1 MWVEKLTLENIKCF
15 EKCEVPFGT
24 DKKPYKWVTLLGE
37 NGGGKSTALQALA
50 LLLAGP
56 EGASLLL
63 RRPEGW
69 LRDEFRLGKIGVRI
83 RQGKNDP
90 GQFGNEKIHKTFAY
104 NYLITGSQRL
114 VIGEKDKKTY
124 TEPTILE
131 GEDDKLSL
139 SWLRE
144 NALLPKGNGWFAA
157 GYGAFRRLTRKGGQI
172 IVPSLQT
179 PLRYTNF
186 LTQFEEDEPLTAFE
200 QWLVFLD
207 YRISKNSE
215 TGKVAERQRRIGID
229 AINKLLPEGSSFE
242 KIDENGRIWF
252 NVDGVNVP
260 TLALS
265 DGYRSI
271 LALSGDLVW
280 RLIEAFPESKKPLE
294 EEGVVLIDELDIHLH
309 PTWQR
314 NIAQWLQSVFPNIQ
328 FIVATHSPLIAAGA
342 GKDAIA
348 YRIFKNE
355 TGEGK
360 IEKIEDQ
367 LAFKDVDSIL
377 LSRAFGLVS
386 TFSPEAEKTM
396 ENYLFLKDKS
406 QKSSEEQEHFK
417 QLKPLAAEML
427 KSNPIVE
434 LNEDEILKQEMM
446 DYVKKSLAK

>member
-1 MWVEKLTLENIKCF
+1 MWVEKLTLNNIKCF
-15 EKCEVPFGT
+15 PQGEIELGT
-24 DKKPYKWVTLLGE
+24 SKRPYRWVTLLGE

-63 RRPEGW
+63 KRPDGW
-69 LRDEFRLGKIGVRI
+69 LRDETTLGRIGAVI
-83 RQGKNDP
+83 HQGANDP
-90 GQFGNEKIHKTFAY
+90 GQHGNKKIRSAFSF
-104 NYLITGSQRL
+104 NYLITGTKPL
-114 VIGEKDKKTY
+114 KTGGKTY

-131 GEDDKLSL
+131 GEDAKKNL

-144 NALLPKGNGWFAA
+144 NALLPKGDGWFAA

-186 LTQFEEDEPLTAFE
+186 STQFEEDEPLTAFE

-215 TGKVAERQRRIGID
+215 TGKMAERQRQMGIE
-229 AINKLLPEGSSFE
+229 AINQLLPPGSTFE

-252 NVDGVNVP
+252 SVDGVSVP

-265 DGYRSI
+265 DGYRSV
-271 LALSGDLVW
+271 LALAGDLVW
-280 RLIEAFPESKKPLE
+280 RLIEAFPDSSNPLE

-314 NIAQWLQSVFPNIQ
+314 YIAQWLQSVFPNLQ
-328 FIVATHSPLIAAGA
+328 FIVATHSPLIVAGA
-342 GKDAIA
+342 GRDAVA
-348 YRIFKNE
+348 YRIFKNDV
-355 TGEGK
+355 GEGK
-360 IEKIEDQ
+360 IERIEDK

-377 LSRAFGLVS
+377 KSRAFGLVS
-386 TFSPEAEKTM
+386 TFSPEAEQTM
-396 ENYLFLKDKS
+396 EQYMVLKDKAD
-406 QKSSEEQEHFK
+406 KTPNEKKH
-417 QLKPLAAEML
+417 LKALGPLAAMMLEMPSAP
-427 KSNPIVE
+427 KD
-434 LNEDEILKQEMM
+434 DEALLRAEMIQ
-446 DYVKKSLAK
+446 YIKKSLAK

>member
-1 MWVEKLTLENIKCF
+1 MWVQELTLENIKCF
-15 EKCEVPFGT
+15 ENCTIPFGT
-24 DKKPYKWVTLLGE
+24 AKKPYKWVTLLGE
-37 NGGGKSTALQALA
+37 NGGGKSSALQALA

-69 LRDEFRLGKIGVRI
+69 LRDENRLGKIGVSI
-83 RQGKNDP
+83 HQGKQDP
-90 GQFGNEKIHKTFAY
+90 GKFGTDRISTIFTY
-104 NYLITGSQRL
+104 NYLLTGSQRL
-114 VIGEKDKKTY
+114 VVGGKDEKTY

-131 GEDDKLSL
+131 GGKNKRF

-215 TGKVAERQRRIGID
+215 TGKIAANQLKMGIE

-242 KIDENGRIWF
+242 KIDENGRVWF
-252 NVDGVNVP
+252 NVDGASVT

-265 DGYRSI
+265 DGYRSV
-271 LALSGDLVW
+271 LALAGDLVW
-280 RLIEAFPESKKPLE
+280 RLIEAFPDSKKPLE
-294 EEGVVLIDELDIHLH
+294 QEGVVLIDELDIHLH

-314 NIAQWLQSVFPNIQ
+314 NIAQWLQNVFPNIQ

-342 GKDAIA
+342 GKDAVA
-348 YRIFKNE
+348 YRVFKNE
-355 TGEGK
+355 MGNSS

-367 LAFKDVDSIL
+367 LTFKDVDSIL

-386 TFSPEAEKTM
+386 TFSPEAEETM
-396 ENYLFLKDKS
+396 ETYLFLKDKTP
-406 QKSSEEQEHFK
+406 KTAVEQAHFN
-417 QLKPLAAEML
+417 QIQPFAAEML
-427 KSNPIVE
+427 KSSPSI
-434 LNEDEILKQEMM
+434 LDDSTDDLKQEMLN
-446 DYVKKSLAK
+446 YIKTSLAK

>member
-15 EKCEVPFGT
+15 EHCEITLGT
-24 DKKPYKWVTLLGE
+24 PKKPYKWVTLLGE

-69 LRDEFRLGKIGVRI
+69 LRDESHIGKIGI
-83 RQGKNDP
+83 TIHQSKNDP
-90 GQFGNEKIHKTFAY
+90 GQFGNTTISNAFSY
-104 NYLITGSQRL
+104 NYQITGSENL
-114 VIGEKDKKTY
+114 KVDGKTY

-131 GEDDKLSL
+131 GEENKKPLA
-139 SWLRE
+139 WLRE

-157 GYGAFRRLTRKGGQI
+157 GFGAFRRLTRNGGQI

-179 PLRYTNF
+179 PLRYSNF
-186 LTQFEEDEPLTAFE
+186 STQFEEDSPLTAFE

-207 YRISKNSE
+207 YRISKNGDN
-215 TGKVAERQRRIGID
+215 GKMALRQQKMGID
-229 AINKLLPEGSSFE
+229 AINSLLPEGSSFE

-252 NVDGVNVP
+252 NVEGISVP

-265 DGYRSI
+265 DGYRSV
-271 LALSGDLVW
+271 LALAGDLVW

-294 EEGVVLIDELDIHLH
+294 EEGIVLIDELDIHLH

-314 NIAQWLQSVFPNIQ
+314 NIAQWFQTVFPNMQ
-328 FIVATHSPLIAAGA
+328 FIVATHSPFIAAGA
-342 GKDAIA
+342 GKDAVT
-348 YRIFKNE
+348 YRMSKNDA
-355 TGEGK
+355 GDGK

-396 ENYLFLKDKS
+396 ENYLLLKDKPS
-406 QKSSEEQEHFK
+406 KNDEE
-417 QLKPLAAEML
+417 LKHLKLLNPLAAEML
-427 KSNPIVE
+427 KSKPVANA
-434 LNEDEILKQEMM
+434 LDDDGLKQEMLN
-446 DYVKKSLAK
+446 YIKSSLAK